1 MKNEYKFL
9 VDLCNSYV
17 APLDHNEDFDF
28 RWWIGATGAGYET
41 SKSTFVE
48 NIIDLVTIKDKKFPK
63 REFLK
68 QVKCHYRH
76 GSLIDSVYSKQH
88 DKEGKKILKQQ
99 KKEDREA
106 EKEKQKLFE
115 MYNYDY
121 FYNNRVNDI
130 V

>member
-17 APLDHNEDFDF
+17 APLDYNGDFNF
-28 RWWIGATGAGYET
+28 GWWTGLTGAGYET

-68 QVKCHYRH
+68 QVKCYYRH
-76 GSLIDSVYSKQH
+76 GSLIDGVYTKQH

-106 EKEKQKLFE
+106 EKEKQKLYE

-121 FYNNRVNDI
+121 FYNNRTNDI

>member
-28 RWWIGATGAGYET
+28 MWWIGATGRGFET
-41 SKSTFVE
+41 PKSTFVE
-48 NIIDLVTIKDKKFPK
+48 SILDLITIKDKKFPR

-68 QVKCHYRH
+68 QVKCHYRN

-88 DKEGKKILKQQ
+88 EKEGDKIPKQER
-99 KKEDREA
+99 KEDKEA